1 MFVINQ
7 VVAADLIIQSNN
19 IIILINK
26 NLSVFATDPKYGGEF
41 DYGIVFCSDRNHMD
55 MTWIQY

>member
-19 IIILINK
+19 IINK

-41 DYGIVFCSDRNHMD
+41 DYGIVFFSDRNHMD